1 MKTSVPSP
9 PKSSPSIPFENCNRR
24 SFLRRLVW
32 AAAGSAALFDPL
44 ARGSTPA
51 EPAPRYRIGV
61 CDWMILQRQKIRA
74 FSLAAELGADG
85 VEVDMGPLGRR
96 ETFENALAQ
105 PQVRTRF
112 LEAAR
117 QHNVAICS
125 VAMSG
130 FYAQSFAQR
139 PTVPRM
145 IEDAIQTAVDLG
157 VRVLFLPLGI
167 PSDLMQRPELRPAVV
182 QRLRQAGQRAEQA
195 RVVIGVETS
204 LPAAE
209 EVRLLR
215 EIGSPAVRSYFNFA
229 QAVKHGRDIVEEL
242 RTLGREYLLQIHATN
257 EDGLRLPEDPKVD
270 LPKIRKTLDAMGWSG
285 WLVVE
290 RSRDAR
296 NPRDLRHNFATN
308 IVYLKKVF
316 GPTNTATG

>member
-1 MKTSVPSP
+1 MKTPVPSH
-9 PKSSPSIPFENCNRR
+9 PKSSPAFPLGNCDRR
-24 SFLRRLVW
+24 AFVRRLMC
-32 AAAGSAALFDPL
+32 AAAGSALLFDSPVR
-44 ARGSTPA
+44 ASAPA
-51 EPAPRYRIGV
+51 GQTPRYRIGV
-61 CDWMILQRQKIRA
+61 CDWMILQRQRIRA

-85 VEVDMGPLGRR
+85 VEVDMGPLGSR
-96 ETFENALAQ
+96 ETFENALTQ
-105 PQVRTRF
+105 PEVRARF

-145 IEDAIQTAVDLG
+145 IEDAIQTAVGLG
-157 VRVLFLPLGI
+157 VRVLFLPLGV
-167 PSDLMQRPELRPAVV
+167 PSDLMQHPELRPAVV
-182 QRLRQAGQRAEQA
+182 QRLRQAGERAEQA

-209 EVRLLR
+209 EVRLLQ

-229 QAVKHGRDIVEEL
+229 QAVKHGRDIIGEL
-242 RTLGREYLLQIHATN
+242 RTLGREHLVQIHATN

-270 LPKIRKTLDAMGWSG
+270 LPGIRKTLDEMGWSG

-290 RSRDAR
+290 RSRDAG

-308 IVYLKKVF
+308 IAWLKKVF
-316 GPTNTATG
+316 APTDAAR